1 MEAGVEAL
9 VAAMEGTLHKIMSEM
24 ARTGQME
31 QVVVAAPLESGMT
44 KALQALA
51 LLVRRFRSRYHAH
64 AFDLCIRRA

>member
-51 LLVRRFRSRYHAH
+51 LLV
-64 AFDLCIRRA
+64 

>member
-31 QVVVAAPLESGMT
+31 QVVAAPLESGMT

-51 LLVRRFRSRYHAH
+51 LLV
-64 AFDLCIRRA
+64 